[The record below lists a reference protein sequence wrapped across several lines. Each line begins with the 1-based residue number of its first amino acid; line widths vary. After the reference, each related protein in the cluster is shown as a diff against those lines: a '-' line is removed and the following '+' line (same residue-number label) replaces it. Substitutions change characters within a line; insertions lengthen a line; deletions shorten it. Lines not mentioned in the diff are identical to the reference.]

1 VARTEIVTVEL
12 VDDLDGSAASET
24 IAFSIDGKAYEI
36 DLSKRNAAA
45 MRRAF
50 KKYADAGR
58 ATRGNR
64 RTVGRRASS
73 SRAGGKTL
81 FSQLDVEE
89 KERFRK
95 WGVRRKLTTKT
106 ARRIA
111 DSAVQSW
118 IDAGR
123 P

>member
-1 VARTEIVTVEL
+1 MARTEIITVEL
-12 VDDLDGSAASET
+12 LDDLDGTAASET

-36 DLSKRNAAA
+36 DLNKRNAAA

-64 RTVGRRASS
+64 RTAGRRGTASRS
-73 SRAGGKTL
+73 AGKTL

-89 KERFRK
+89 KERFRR
-95 WGVRRKLTTKT
+95 WGVRRKLTTKA